1 MENLR
6 RNKGITIVALVI
18 TIIIL
23 LILAGISIQAIT
35 NTGLFANTKRAK
47 EKSMEGQLKEEIS
60 LAIQDI
66 EVEEISKGNGVTL
79 ETIAG
84 GQLENK
90 LKDIT
95 AELDDDK
102 INGEYSGYEYTI
114 DSKFNVKIENKVTGI
129 SLKFELNND
138 KEYTSTILKNNELD
152 RKKLADIVFSNK
164 TEKEKL
170 DSLTF
175 EYVVKEIKSELEANQ
190 KLNYEYIILDV
201 PLLFESKLDEMCD
214 YIIVVIAPKTEKIK
228 RICKRDNLSE
238 EKALQR
244 LNNQEND
251 EFYIKKCDFIIEN
264 VDNEKTAKRVNE
276 IILKL
281 Q

>member
-1 MENLR
+1 M
-6 RNKGITIVALVI
+6 KIIGITGNSGSGKS
-18 TIIIL
+18 TISKLISKNYEAKIIDADK
-23 LILAGISIQAIT
+23 I
-35 NTGLFANTKRAK
+35 AK
-47 EKSMEGQLKEEIS
+47 EMTK
-60 LAIQDI
+60 
-66 EVEEISKGNGVTL
+66 N
-79 ETIAG
+79 
-84 GQLENK
+84 
-90 LKDIT
+90 
-95 AELDDDK
+95 
-102 INGEYSGYEYTI
+102 NGEYLQAIRQAFG
-114 DSKFNVKIENKVTGI
+114 
-129 SLKFELNND
+129 ND
-138 KEYTSTILKNNELD
+138 VIKNNELD
-152 RKKLADIVFSNK
+152 RKKLADIVFLNRA
-164 TEKEKL
+164 EKEKL
-170 DSLTF
+170 DGLTF
-175 EYVVKEIKSELEANQ
+175 EYVVEEIKKELEANQ

-214 YIIVVIAPKTEKIK
+214 YIIGVIAPKTEKIK